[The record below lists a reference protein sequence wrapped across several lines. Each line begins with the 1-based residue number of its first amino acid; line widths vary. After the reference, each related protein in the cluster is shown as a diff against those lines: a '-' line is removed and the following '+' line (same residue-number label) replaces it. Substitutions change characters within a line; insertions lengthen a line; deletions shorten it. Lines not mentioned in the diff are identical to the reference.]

1 MSDEKIYV
9 PAVKG
14 RRIPMPGNQPDWPE
28 DGRPVNFASP
38 YEARLVADKTL
49 KVKPE
54 AADQEKKPETK
65 RTK

>member
-1 MSDEKIYV
+1 MSEKVYV

-14 RRIPMPGNQPDWPE
+14 THIPMPGNQPAWPA

-38 YEARLVADKTL
+38 YEARLVADGTL
-49 KVKPE
+49 KLKP
-54 AADQEKKPETK
+54 ADPEQKPATR